1 MPTARSPIVS
11 PLITPR
17 TTASL
22 IGDSTYDDVSSS
34 RPRSAPRCPAT
45 AHAHFDKVF
54 EKPLALQGHSRTIAP
69 PAVRSEFDVDSESAA
84 ERALDL
90 ALRTHAPASLPGVK
104 SMRSR
109 VSVDDEIRHAPSA
122 FS

>member
-22 IGDSTYDDVSSS
+22 IGVSTYDDVSSS
-34 RPRSAPRCPAT
+34 RPRSDPRCPAT

-54 EKPLALQGHSRTIAP
+54 EKPLALQGHSRTLAP
-69 PAVRSEFDVDSESAA
+69 PALRSEFDVDSQSVLTRPTRCPSGSPAMA
-84 ERALDL
+84 EL
-90 ALRTHAPASLPGVK
+90 ALTMTDDPRRRT
-104 SMRSR
+104 
-109 VSVDDEIRHAPSA
+109 
-122 FS
+122 